1 MNKLR
6 MKKTTKITL
15 RIQPFIMNQHSKK
28 LSISVIPYVITVIT
42 FVVELLSL
50 DTTLQSSACWS
61 SNPPRWTPG
70 SLSCG
75 TVAQH
80 KNHARRVHNMSHLV
94 EPCLGSF
101 QQWDVTLSLSE
112 WGDIVASPDTKPW
125 NRSVASEDLVYCGW
139 FRLLGCCFLQK
150 LRSEPPWR

>member
-28 LSISVIPYVITVIT
+28 LSIKNCYNCCNFCCWAPVPGYNIAVISVLV
-42 FVVELLSL
+42 F
-50 DTTLQSSACWS
+50 QSSPLNTWQFVMWHRGTTQKPCQTCPQHV
-61 SNPPRWTPG
+61 PPCRAVPG
-70 SLSCG
+70 EFP
-75 TVAQH
+75 TVG
-80 KNHARRVHNMSHLV
+80 R
-94 EPCLGSF
+94 
-101 QQWDVTLSLSE
+101 DVVSE